1 MRPRVSAQPQE
12 PRIPRRRAPIAIT
25 IGIVVV
31 LVIAFFVF
39 TGLYADV
46 LWYQQ
51 LGFLS
56 VLTTEWIA
64 RASLFVI
71 GFLAMALPVW
81 GSIQIAYRT
90 RPVYAKLNS
99 QLDRYQEV
107 FEPLRRLAMYG
118 IPVVLG
124 VFAGVSASS
133 RWEVTLAWLNRTPF
147 GQTDPQFGLD
157 IGFYIF
163 ELPFYRGV
171 VGFASA
177 VVLLSVLL
185 VIATNYLYGAIRVS
199 GREVVI
205 SKSARIQ
212 IAVTAGIYLLLQGIS
227 IWLDQYA
234 TVTESGSL
242 ITGAAY
248 TDVNAVIPGR
258 GILAGVAV
266 VVAVLFFVTAII
278 GRWRLPLIGTAL
290 LIVTSLLIG
299 TLYPWVV
306 QRFQVDPSAKSLEA
320 PYIQRNIDLTR
331 DAYGVAEVE
340 EIPFEAKTDAEPGA
354 LRSDAETTANIRL
367 MDPLVISPAFEQL
380 EQFRQYYQFPK
391 QLDVDRYDIDGETQD
406 TVVAVRDVKLSG
418 LGDAETW
425 FNSHLVYTHGYGLV
439 AAAGNQRSVD
449 GQPVFIQSGIP
460 QSGTLGDFEP
470 RVYFGEGSP
479 QYSIVG
485 GPKGSDPIELD
496 YPAGGD
502 NEQQTQTTFAGDGG
516 PKLDNVFTKLVYAL
530 KFQSEQIFLSDEV
543 TTDSQILYDRDPIQR
558 VQKVAPY
565 LTLDSDTYPT
575 VVDGRIVWVV
585 DGYTL
590 SDQYPY
596 SNKVSM
602 SEAIADSEGL
612 TPSLAFDEVNY
623 IRNSVKATVDAYDG
637 TVTLYAWDEED
648 PMLQTWQ
655 KVFPT
660 TVEPMSKMSG
670 ELMSHVRYPSDLFKV
685 QRAVLGRYH
694 VTEASPFYSREDA
707 WTTPKEPTAG
717 ANTALLQPPYYL
729 TMQMPGQDAPAY
741 SLYST
746 FIPEARGDQSRNVLR
761 GYLAVDS
768 DAGAEDGKRSDG
780 YGKLRLLT
788 LPEDDNVPGPGQVQ
802 AKFNSDPSVS
812 QSLNLLKQGQSD
824 VINGNLLTVPVGG
837 GLLYVQPVY
846 VKSTGN
852 TSYPLLQKVLVAFGD
867 QIAFQDTL
875 DQALNVLFGGDSG
888 ATTGDENVEPEP
900 GGEGENGGSTPTT
913 PETPSDEMQALLNQA
928 KQALKNKKTAL
939 AEGDWTAYGQA
950 DAQLAD
956 IISKM
961 IALTDESGGGT
972 TDGGTTDGGTT
983 DGGSG
988 D

>member
-1 MRPRVSAQPQE
+1 MSAQSQE
-12 PRIPRRRAPIAIT
+12 SRSPRRRAPIVIT
-25 IGIVVV
+25 IGVVAV
-31 LVIAFFVF
+31 LLIAFFVF

-46 LWYQQ
+46 LWYDQ
-51 LGFLS
+51 LGYLP

-64 RASLFVI
+64 RVVLFLL
-71 GFLAMALPVW
+71 GFLAMAVPVW
-81 GSIQIAYRT
+81 ASIQIAYRT

-124 VFAGVSASS
+124 IFAGVSASS
-133 RWEVTLAWLNRTPF
+133 RWELTLAWLNRTPF
-147 GQTDPQFGLD
+147 GTTDPQFGFD
-157 IGFYIF
+157 VGFYVF
-163 ELPFYRGV
+163 ELPFYRSL

-185 VIATNYLYGAIRVS
+185 VVATNYLYGAIRVS

-212 IAVTAGIYLLLQGIS
+212 IAITAGIYLLLQGVS
-227 IWLDQYA
+227 IWFDQYA

-248 TDVNAVIPGR
+248 TDVNATIPGR
-258 GILAGVAV
+258 QILAAIAVGVAI
-266 VVAVLFFVTAII
+266 LFFITAII
-278 GRWRLPLIGTAL
+278 GRWRLPLVGTAL
-290 LIVTSLLIG
+290 LIVSSLLIG
-299 TLYPWVV
+299 SLYPWIV
-306 QRFQVDPSAKSLEA
+306 QRFQVDPSARTVEA
-320 PYIQRNIDLTR
+320 PFIQRNIDLTR
-331 DAYGVAEVE
+331 DAYDISSVE
-340 EIPFEAKTDAEPGA
+340 QIPFTAVTDAEPGA
-354 LRSDAETTANIRL
+354 LRSDAATTASIRL
-367 MDPLVISPAFEQL
+367 MDPLVISPAFQQL
-380 EQFRQYYQFPK
+380 EQFRQYYEFPDA
-391 QLDVDRYDIDGETQD
+391 LDVDRYEIDDNTQD
-406 TVVAVRDVKLSG
+406 TVVAVRDLNLSG

-449 GQPVFIQSGIP
+449 GQPVFLQSGIP
-460 QSGTLGDFEP
+460 STGSLGEFEP

-485 GPKGSDPIELD
+485 APEGNDPVELD

-502 NEQQTQTTFAGDGG
+502 NDEQTQTTFAGDGG
-516 PKLDNVFTKLVYAL
+516 PQLDNVFTKLVYAL

-543 TTDSQILYDRDPIQR
+543 TTDSQILYDRNPVER

-565 LTLDSDTYPT
+565 LTLDSDTYPS
-575 VVDGRIVWVV
+575 VVDGRIVWIV

-602 SEAIADSEGL
+602 SDAIADSEGL
-612 TPSLAFDEVNY
+612 APTLAFDEINY

-648 PMLQTWQ
+648 PILQTWQ
-655 KVFPT
+655 KIFPT
-660 TVEPMSKMSG
+660 TLESMSEMSG
-670 ELMSHVRYPSDLFKV
+670 DLMSHVRYPSDLFKV
-685 QRAVLGRYH
+685 QRSVLGRYH
-694 VTEASPFYSREDA
+694 VTEAVPFYSREDA
-707 WTTPKEPTAG
+707 WTTPKDPTA
-717 ANTALLQPPYYL
+717 AATSTLLQPPYYL
-729 TMQMPGQDAPAY
+729 TMQMPGQDEPAY

-768 DAGAEDGKRSDG
+768 DAGSTDGERSEG
-780 YGKLRLLT
+780 YGTLRLLT

-802 AKFNSDPSVS
+802 ARFNGDPTVS

-875 DQALNVLFGGDSG
+875 DLALDVLFGGDSG
-888 ATTGDENVEPEP
+888 ADAGDNEVDP
-900 GGEGENGGSTPTT
+900 GAEPTT
-913 PETPSDEMQALLNQA
+913 PPEEGEEPTTPAEPNDEVQALLNEA
-928 KQALKNKKTAL
+928 KVELQNKQTAL
-939 AEGDWTAYGQA
+939 AAGDWAAYGAA
-950 DAQLAD
+950 DARLAA
-956 IISKM
+956 IIAELLS
-961 IALTDESGGGT
+961 ITAPAPAAQ
-972 TDGGTTDGGTT
+972 
-983 DGGSG
+983 
-988 D
+988 